1 MLLWLYANQSKSKLK
16 KIISVK
22 RSLSGLALWMKKDLK
37 RSKRKLE
44 TQLAIQQSIELEN
57 LKKQMKTEEVLNI
70 DNVNFYYDE
79 LYSDEMLM
87 EKKTDEDFMA
97 DSNKR

>member
-1 MLLWLYANQSKSKLK
+1 M
-16 KIISVK
+16 
-22 RSLSGLALWMKKDLK
+22 
-37 RSKRKLE
+37 
-44 TQLAIQQSIELEN
+44 AIQQSIELEN